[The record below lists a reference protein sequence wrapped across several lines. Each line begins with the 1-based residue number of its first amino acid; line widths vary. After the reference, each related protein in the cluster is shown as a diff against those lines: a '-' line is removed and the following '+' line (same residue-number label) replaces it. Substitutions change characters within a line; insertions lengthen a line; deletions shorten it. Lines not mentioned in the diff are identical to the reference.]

1 MAYLHRH
8 LIEALDE
15 GGVEHPGGGAE
26 GLQIAPRQH
35 DQLIGKLGRQ
45 VEIVQH
51 HQGDPLLLPGL
62 LAEVL
67 HQLHLV
73 MQVQGADR
81 LVQHHDAG
89 VAQQHLGEQH
99 HLPLAAA

>member
-1 MAYLHRH
+1 MRSASSTW
-8 LIEALDE
+8 A
-15 GGVEHPGGGAE
+15 GGRRLADG
-26 GLQIAPRQH
+26 PRQH

-62 LAEVL
+62 LAEVF

-73 MQVQGADR
+73 VKVQGADR

-89 VAQQHLGEQH
+89 SRSSTWANSTICRWP
-99 HLPLAAA
+99 PLKE